1 MNKNDLLRTIAEK
14 AYDVGYGA
22 KRNFATYDIITKYP
36 EYVSIFSFV
45 LGFLGLVWEC
55 FTTIYM
61 SVSLLI
67 ISFLSFV
74 VSKFDGNPSRYN
86 DEGVRETELFNQLKT
101 LYMEVKGLEENDDT
115 IEYSNTLGRIE
126 HDFYESTISNQIW
139 FSNWYAHYKFFCEMN
154 IAWIDKELHFKWW
167 KDKVPGT
174 LKALIVFCFVS
185 LVIYIVYKAK
195 MYFGL

>member
-14 AYDVGYGA
+14 AYDVGFGA

-45 LGFLGLVWEC
+45 LGILGLVWSC

-61 SVSLLI
+61 SVFLLI
-67 ISFLSFV
+67 ISFFSFV
-74 VSKFDGNPSRYN
+74 VSKFDDNPSKYN
-86 DEGVRETELFNQLKT
+86 DEGVRETALFNQLKT
-101 LYMEVKGLEENDDT
+101 LYMEVKGIGENEDT
-115 IEYSNTLGRIE
+115 TGYCNQFESIE
-126 HDFYESTISNQIW
+126 HDFYETTISNQIW

-154 IAWIDKELHFKWW
+154 IDWVDEQLHFKWW

-174 LKALIVFCFVS
+174 LKALIVL
-185 LVIYIVYKAK
+185 LVTFLIMYVAYKAK
-195 MYFGL
+195 IHYGL